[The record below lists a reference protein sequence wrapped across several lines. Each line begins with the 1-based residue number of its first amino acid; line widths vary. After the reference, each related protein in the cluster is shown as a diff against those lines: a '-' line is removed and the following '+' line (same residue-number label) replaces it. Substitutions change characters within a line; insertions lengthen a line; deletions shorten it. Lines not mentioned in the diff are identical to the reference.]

1 MVFVKVRE
9 TYDLHTVTGKIT
21 AIGIHTPGADI
32 IKRNYPGLLMQ
43 CKAYRPVS
51 ANVTLACASVLPADP
66 LQVSTTDGDIS
77 PEDLFNPILYKAVS
91 NFGMSQIEARING
104 LLSDTAGAN
113 DLRGQTAV
121 VDNDTVT
128 SLADEF
134 DLYYGMLS
142 DTHQWKHAMPQ
153 QGLSMS
159 NLKPFVFEMLYNVG
173 DNMNDGR
180 SNSFDSGNFASI
192 NADGSIKAV
201 PTSCFRGNA
210 KAMPFLNC
218 TSYTRTSASGVSG
231 TGYADAGFV
240 TTSNRMYNNEQFVPA
255 PLVYVGAIIVPPSRL
270 HQLYYRMV
278 VEWTIEFTKIRSV
291 GEIADWSGL
300 VNIGTTQHYKSY
312 DYSTAK
318 SVAGVD
324 GSTLTTDTDLVS
336 SNVDINKVM

>member
-91 NFGMSQIEARING
+91 NVGMSQIEARINS

-128 SLADEF
+128 NLADEF

-153 QGLSMS
+153 QGLSMRG
-159 NLKPFVFEMLYNVG
+159 LKPLVYEMLYNVG

-180 SNSFDSGNFASI
+180 SNSFDAGNFSSPD
-192 NADGSIKAV
+192 ADGNVKAV
-201 PTSCFRGNA
+201 PTACFRGNG
-210 KAMPFLNC
+210 KPMPMLNT
-218 TSYTRTSASGVSG
+218 TSYTYTSGVANTAMSSG
-231 TGYADAGFV
+231 FNPPDSVF
-240 TTSNRMYNNEQFVPA
+240 NCEQFVPA

-278 VEWTIEFTKIRSV
+278 VEWTVEFSTIRSV
-291 GEIADWSGL
+291 GEITSWTGL
-300 VNIGTTQHYKSY
+300 TRIGANQHYKSY

-324 GSTLTTDTDLVS
+324 GSSLITDTDLVS